1 MITLHESILQALDAA
16 VSRSEW
22 EVADH
27 LVRAMEALCHDDE
40 FDPRLAET
48 YLRLRRPQAR

>member
-16 VSRSEW
+16 VARSEW

-48 YLRLRRPQAR
+48 YLRLRRQT